1 MLSVAAQRALR
12 RLRRGKAAAAELDRL
27 PPAERAV
34 VGRQFLLE
42 VEGRLA
48 AADRALAAAEADLLR
63 LRAQRAALGEQ
74 VTLLRQIVE
83 MQGAGH
89 GG

>member
-12 RLRRGKAAAAELDRL
+12 RLRRGKAAAVELDRL
-27 PPAERAV
+27 PPAERAA
-34 VGRQFLLE
+34 VGRQFLQE
-42 VEGRLA
+42 VEARLQ
-48 AADRALAAAEADLLR
+48 AADRALAAAEADLAR

-74 VTLLRQIVE
+74 AALLRRLVE
-83 MQGAGH
+83 MLGEHH